1 LLKENFGDYYRD
13 FISTKDS
20 TIMMQNF
27 IIDVSKKTDSDPQVT
42 RQFRQIISYY
52 RELAQQQIQNPKV
65 KMLFDKVNE
74 SFQQL
79 ERGATNLVNIK
90 KDASGDTTETVVAE
104 DNDDSDL
111 IFTAPV
117 ALSVNDIRTNE
128 NPSVSPADSIPF
140 TGYSQPPVSGNSK

>member
-1 LLKENFGDYYRD
+1 
-13 FISTKDS
+13 
-20 TIMMQNF
+20 MMQQF

-79 ERGATNLVNIK
+79 ERGATNLVNIR
-90 KDASGDTTETVVAE
+90 KDVDGNTTDAVAAE

-117 ALSVNDIRTNE
+117 ALSVNDIRDHE
-128 NPSVSPADSIPF
+128 NPTASPIVDIPF